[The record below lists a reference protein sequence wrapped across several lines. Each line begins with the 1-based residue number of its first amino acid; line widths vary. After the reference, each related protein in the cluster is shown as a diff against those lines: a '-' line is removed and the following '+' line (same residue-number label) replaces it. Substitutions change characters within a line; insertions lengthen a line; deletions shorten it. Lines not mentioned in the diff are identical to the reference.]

1 MNSSEANGKPSV
13 PSQRIVLCICTM
25 KWETKTVA
33 ALCNM
38 MTYNYFKGFHILEG
52 CLIILSRNIAI
63 RRALEK
69 DPDFTHLMFLDD
81 DMANFTVQMVESL
94 VQEDKPI
101 ISALVTTRRPPYE
114 LVANFKDEKSEDI
127 IKRIEKS
134 AIVEVPHVG
143 MAFTLIKR
151 EVIKA
156 IMEETP
162 SGPIWFNMDR
172 EERKNFELDRQSFVN
187 KIVEYKKEDRDNNW
201 LSCKLQQAITFG
213 QQSHIGS
220 NLCGEDVSFCRNA
233 ERFGFKSYIHC
244 GIVVGHIGDKVFDV
258 QTMIR
263 ERIISDVNKMDKDS
277 PRDVSTLKLA
287 GVHN

>member
-1 MNSSEANGKPSV
+1 MNSSEVNGKQA
-13 PSQRIVLCICTM
+13 QRIVLCICTM

-69 DPDFTHLMFLDD
+69 DSDFTHLMFLDD

-114 LVANFKDEKSEDI
+114 LVANFKDEASQAI
-127 IKRIEKS
+127 IAKIEKS
-134 AIVEVPHVG
+134 EIVEVPHVG

-151 EVIKA
+151 EVIDT
-156 IMEETP
+156 IGEETP
-162 SGPIWFNMDR
+162 SGMIWFNMDR
-172 EERKNFELDRQSFVN
+172 GERKNFELER
-187 KIVEYKKEDRDNNW
+187 RDFIDK
-201 LSCKLQQAITFG
+201 LMRSSCLNIDILQQAITFG

-244 GIVVGHIGDKVFDV
+244 GLVVGHIGDKVFDV

-263 ERIISDVNKMDKDS
+263 ERIISDVNQVDKDS

-287 GVHN
+287 GVRD